1 MTFRRVL
8 IYVCYSRVR
17 HRLLSSHYT
26 SIRQVYCG
34 REGTEIICIIAPDGR
49 ISVSLNL
56 KHELPDLPE
65 DHAPDVKEFAVDRE
79 WKRFPMMNIVIM
91 IVGSRG

>member
-1 MTFRRVL
+1 MLRPVL
-8 IYVCYSRVR
+8 IYVGYSRLTSFTELTILAYGR
-17 HRLLSSHYT
+17 YIAAGKGLRSSAF
-26 SIRQVYCG
+26 
-34 REGTEIICIIAPDGR
+34 IAPDGR

-65 DHAPDVKEFAVDRE
+65 DHAPNVKEFAVDRE
-79 WKRFPMMNIVIM
+79 WKRFPKMNIVIM